1 MSIVAQGLRR
11 SFGREVAVDGLSL
24 QVGHGELYGLVG
36 PDGAGKTTTLRM
48 MAGLLTP
55 DAGTVRV
62 HPEATTA
69 GTAASEG
76 LAIGTDAARAALGYM
91 PQHYS
96 LYGDLSVD
104 ENLTFFG
111 RLFGL
116 SKAERTTRMDRLLHI
131 TRLTRFRDRRAEA
144 LSGGMYKKLALACA
158 LLHQPKVLLLD
169 EPSNGVDPVSRRELW
184 DLLHDFVEGG
194 MAVLLCTPYMD
205 EAARCHRVGLLHH
218 GRLLAEGPP
227 GDLVARFRHPTVR
240 LFVDN
245 RDTVEATLAADPAV
259 LAVSPEGPAL
269 RVVVRAGV
277 PSPLAR
283 FGGRVESVAAEFED
297 VFLGLLRDPDAIAP
311 ARAA

>member
-1 MSIVAQGLRR
+1 MSLIARDLRR
-11 SFGREVAVDGLSL
+11 RLGGTLAVDALSL
-24 QVGHGELYGLVG
+24 TVRGGELYGLVG

-48 MAGLLTP
+48 LAGLLTP
-55 DAGTVRV
+55 DAGTVEVDGR
-62 HPEATTA
+62 PFGPDA
-69 GTAASEG
+69 GS
-76 LAIGTDAARAALGYM
+76 ARAALGYM
-91 PQHYS
+91 PQQYS

-116 SKAERTTRMDRLLHI
+116 SRAERAERMERLLHI

-158 LLHQPKVLLLD
+158 LLHQPRVLLLD

-218 GRLLAEGPP
+218 GRLLAEGAPAE
-227 GDLVARFRHPTVR
+227 LVARFRHPASR
-240 LFVDN
+240 LFVED
-245 RDTVEATLAADPAV
+245 RDAVEAALAVDDAV
-259 LAVSPEGPAL
+259 LAVSPEGAAL
-269 RVVVRAGV
+269 RVVVRAEA
-277 PSPLAR
+277 PRALER
-283 FGGRVESVAAEFED
+283 FGGRVEPVAADFED
-297 VFLGLLRDPDAIAP
+297 VFLGLLRDPDAIGP
-311 ARAA
+311 AA